1 MVRKKEIIEA
11 FVEEMNDSFN
21 DWVEFNGCDGDEE
34 QIEWIEGMRVE
45 AIQKINEAKDLD
57 EVYEVYKF
65 YFKENGCEEWQ
76 GIKSYT
82 SVFKS
87 LVL

>member
-1 MVRKKEIIEA
+1 MKKEIIEA
-11 FVEEMNDSFN
+11 FVEEMNNTFN
-21 DWVEFNGCDGDEE
+21 DFVEFNGCDDDKE

-57 EVYEVYKF
+57 EVYGVYKY
-65 YFKENGCEEWQ
+65 YFKENGCEEYQ
-76 GIKSYT
+76 GIKSFK